1 MDEALARL
9 IDEREIVR
17 QLHNYCRAADRCDLP
32 LGLAVFHADAKV
44 DYGAMFQGSA
54 HDAIRYIIGS
64 HAYLRN
70 HLHRI
75 SNIMVEVEGNRAG
88 SETYVDARFRLTQ
101 EGAEIEMF
109 TRGRYIDRWEKRD
122 GRWAIAQRTYL
133 HEMDGRRPAGEEAYA
148 VAGIRDESDPSYA
161 ALALTS

>member
-9 IDEREIVR
+9 IDERDIVR
-17 QLHNYCRAADRCDLP
+17 QLHNYCRAVDRCDLA
-32 LGLAVFHADAKV
+32 LGLGVYHDDATV
-44 DYGAMFQGSA
+44 DYGTMFQGTG
-54 HDAIRYIIGS
+54 HEVIRYIIAS

-75 SNIMVEVEGNRAG
+75 TNIIVEVDGDRAG

-101 EGAEIEMF
+101 EGAEMEMF
-109 TRGRYIDRWEKRD
+109 TRGRYVDRWEKRD
-122 GRWAIAQRTYL
+122 GRWAIAQRTYV

-148 VAGIRDESDPSYA
+148 VAGIRDDGDPSYA
-161 ALALTS
+161 ALGLN